1 VGSNGIFDAFDGEAP
16 DEPPDGDVIST
27 IEDDSREQ
35 PRGNPFDEAAAN
47 DTSENAEPETA
58 ESGRSPAAGTEEKR
72 EMETD
77 RDTGE
82 AQRPFTPS
90 KAPAGT
96 ILSDGPHKL
105 NKQLILRIGVGTRA
119 VFIIGATFIAPLF
132 KGKKTSAVKK
142 PDTAAMK
149 AVDYSALVPRKEPE
163 KPAAVEYPEDDD
175 EILSSLPPV
184 DPEYRYTPPP
194 EKKTESVVV
203 SGSGNGSSRPD
214 TRGDSLQGKT
224 ISGIKGITPTQRQY
238 AQGVIPY
245 GDTVFPSETG
255 NPYARFGMPAKDDYT
270 AQMIAAYGQGGTPG
284 YGSPSSYENQ
294 NGQSGKQQFHTAG
307 RENAGSG
314 VWLGPTTIWQ
324 GTIFEATL
332 TGSINTDLPGEATAV
347 VSKNVY
353 SSLDG
358 RYLLIPQNSKLFG
371 SYNSSISYSQSRVQV
386 AWHTLIR
393 PDGYAVS
400 LGNMAAADPQG
411 AAGLKGV
418 INDHPFQ
425 YLKAIALMS
434 VFNIISAEFENTAS
448 GTDNQYVQNVLAN
461 SQSVAT
467 TLGSKLIDRALDVQP
482 TITIKAG
489 LGVNIVVNTT
499 LTLPPLEPYGVTQP
513 YRR

>member
-16 DEPPDGDVIST
+16 DESPDGDVIST

-35 PRGNPFDEAAAN
+35 PRGNPFDEATTN
-47 DTSENAEPETA
+47 STPEDAEPETA
-58 ESGRSPAAGTEEKR
+58 GNGQSPAAGTGENR

-77 RDTGE
+77 RNTGE
-82 AQRPFTPS
+82 EPRPFTPS
-90 KAPAGT
+90 KAPAATVLNG
-96 ILSDGPHKL
+96 GPHKL
-105 NKQLILRIGVGTRA
+105 NKQLILRIGVGTLA

-132 KGKKTSAVKK
+132 KGKKTPAVKK
-142 PDTAAMK
+142 PDTAAMNP
-149 AVDYSALVPRKEPE
+149 VDYSALVPKKDREKPVAVEEPE
-163 KPAAVEYPEDDD
+163 DD
-175 EILSSLPPV
+175 EILDSLPPV
-184 DPEYRYTPPP
+184 NPEYRYAPP
-194 EKKTESVVV
+194 ESKETSPTVV
-203 SGSGNGSSRPD
+203 SGSGSGSSRPD

-238 AQGVIPY
+238 AQSGV
-245 GDTVFPSETG
+245 PSQAAALGEAT

-270 AQMIAAYGQGGTPG
+270 AHMLSAYGQGGTPG
-284 YGSPSSYENQ
+284 YGSPSTYANQ
-294 NGQSGKQQFHTAG
+294 NDQSGKQQFHTAG
-307 RENAGSG
+307 RENAGNG
-314 VWLGPTTIWQ
+314 VWLGPATIWQ

-332 TGSINTDLPGEATAV
+332 TSNINTDLPGEVTAV
-347 VSKNVY
+347 ISKNVY

-358 RYLLIPQNSKLFG
+358 KYLLIPQNSKLFG

-400 LGNMAAADPQG
+400 LGNMAATDPQG
-411 AAGLKGV
+411 ATGLKGV

-434 VFNIISAEFENTAS
+434 VFNIISAEFENTA
-448 GTDNQYVQNVLAN
+448 GTTDNQYVQNVLAN

-489 LGVNIVVNTT
+489 LGINIVANTT
-499 LTLPPLEPYGVTQP
+499 LALPPLEPYGVTQP
-513 YRR
+513 YHR

>member
-1 VGSNGIFDAFDGEAP
+1 VGSNGIFDAFDGEVP
-16 DEPPDGDVIST
+16 DESPDGDLIST

-35 PRGNPFDEAAAN
+35 PRGNPFDEAAIN
-47 DTSENAEPETA
+47 STPGNAEPATA
-58 ESGRSPAAGTEEKR
+58 GNGQSPAAGTGENR

-77 RDTGE
+77 RSTGE
-82 AQRPFTPS
+82 EPRPFTPS
-90 KAPAGT
+90 KAPAAAVLNG
-96 ILSDGPHKL
+96 GPHKL
-105 NKQLILRIGVGTRA
+105 NKQLILRIGVGTLA
-119 VFIIGATFIAPLF
+119 VFIIGATVIAPLF
-132 KGKKTSAVKK
+132 KGKNPPAVKK
-142 PDTAAMK
+142 PDTAAMNP
-149 AVDYSALVPRKEPE
+149 VDYSALVPKKDREKPVAVEEPE
-163 KPAAVEYPEDDD
+163 EDD
-175 EILSSLPPV
+175 EIIDSLPPV
-184 DPEYRYTPPP
+184 NPEYRYTPPP
-194 EKKTESVVV
+194 EKKAEPAVV
-203 SGSGNGSSRPD
+203 SGNGSGSGRPD
-214 TRGDSLQGKT
+214 TRSDPLQGKT

-238 AQGVIPY
+238 AQGNL
-245 GDTVFPSETG
+245 PSQEAASLGEAG
-255 NPYARFGMPAKDDYT
+255 NPYARFGMPSKEDYT
-270 AQMIAAYGQGGTPG
+270 AQMLSAYGQGGTPG
-284 YGSPSSYENQ
+284 YGSPSTYANQ
-294 NGQSGKQQFHTAG
+294 NDQSGKQQFHTAG
-307 RENAGSG
+307 RENAGNG
-314 VWLGPTTIWQ
+314 VWLGPATIWQ
-324 GTIFEATL
+324 GTIFEAAL
-332 TGSINTDLPGEATAV
+332 TSSINTDLPGEVTAV
-347 VSKNVY
+347 ISKNVY

-400 LGNMAAADPQG
+400 LGNMAAADPRG

-489 LGVNIVVNTT
+489 LGINIVANTT
-499 LTLPPLEPYGVTQP
+499 LALPPLEPYGVTRP